1 MADLPGLSEAIEA
14 GDRDGAV
21 QLTAAAIA
29 EGVTP
34 QAILDAM
41 TDAMDAVGED
51 LQANLIFV
59 PEMLVAARAMREA
72 MALLEPIL
80 VKAGIQPEA
89 RAIIGT
95 VGPGGGYL
103 LAAHTIM
110 NEVPPENVL
119 AMVDAAVELG
129 TYPIRG

>member
-1 MADLPGLSEAIEA
+1 VADLPGLSEAIEA

-29 EGVTP
+29 EGVTI

-51 LQANLIFV
+51 FQANLIFV

-72 MALLEPIL
+72 MGAIVAALRKIDLGGARMIVGGAPVNAEFAARIGADAY
-80 VKAGIQPEA
+80 AGDA
-89 RAIIGT
+89 G
-95 VGPGGGYL
+95 
-103 LAAHTIM
+103 AAATSSRRS
-110 NEVPPENVL
+110 
-119 AMVDAAVELG
+119 
-129 TYPIRG
+129 TR